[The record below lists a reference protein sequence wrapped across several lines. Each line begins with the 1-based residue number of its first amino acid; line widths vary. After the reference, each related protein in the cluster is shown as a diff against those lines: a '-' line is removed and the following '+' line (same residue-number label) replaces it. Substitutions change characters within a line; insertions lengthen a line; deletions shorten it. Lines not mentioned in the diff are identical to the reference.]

1 MMFIFTPM
9 ISFTRQQ
16 YKRFLIVALLCAMSP
31 HSLLADVRYENLSF
45 SKMTVK
51 DGLTSNSVMAIYQ
64 DSKGFLWFATQDGLS
79 RYDGH
84 NVKQY
89 LYSPKDSNTISAPW
103 VNTIIEDQNGHIW
116 AGTDNGLNVIDPNT
130 GTVKRIFATEG
141 NDGLSANTVSY
152 LYRDSSDAIWMR
164 AEGVLNKYSVTTRT
178 ITQHKFV
185 DSNGELIEVSAFK
198 DLQDGRF
205 LLGTNGKGL
214 FVYSV
219 KSGDFTP
226 LSANFIKYS
235 KPVSVKVTDLF
246 VADDGGLWIGT
257 MSSGMYS
264 ADAQALLKGSS
275 RAFIQH
281 VEGSRDLHI
290 KSIIEDKNKTLWFA
304 TNQGLAYQ
312 SNEQSLRFIERN
324 PRNPNSL
331 ISDEVD
337 ALFIDNS
344 GVFWIGTFAGISK
357 WNTFSRYFTNVDAD
371 GSPNAS
377 LSGPDVTGID
387 TINNDKILV
396 SNLRGLD
403 IVNVATGEVQNIP
416 VATEGKQ
423 GLAEA
428 EVMSVKFRGEDEV
441 WVGYRNKGVSKFN
454 LKTMTFGHFEY
465 KPEDPLSI
473 GASGIPYIL
482 RQANKNKNMWF
493 ATFGGGISLYNESD
507 NAFISYARNED
518 DQYTLSSNRVI
529 SAYES
534 SEGLIWLGTLDEGIN
549 IFNPRT
555 KSSYRVNEQLDVP
568 YKIGE
573 TITGFSEDEI
583 GNMWVATN
591 GRGLLYISAE
601 TLQAGR
607 FDYQMLVR
615 EDGLP
620 SNSIAGIEYAA
631 DGYIWASTYKG
642 LVKVNPKTFEMKVFT
657 TAHGLKDNNFNS
669 MSHTQLPDGRL
680 VFGSTSGISIFDPKQ
695 LAKEQRHFPI
705 EITQFHKLNTVYNP
719 AVIKNSLDEIVV
731 QHDDYLVGFEF
742 AGLDYVSPDD
752 NKFKYRLIGFDP
764 DWVDASEGNK
774 AVYTNLPSGDYTFQ
788 VIGANSDG
796 HWNEEGASIKLVV
809 KPPIWLSFW
818 AYIVYFFMFMLVI
831 LVAARMLRLRNEREK
846 RYLEKLEND
855 VSERTQE
862 LQRLNTELLNASVTD
877 QLTGLHNRR
886 YLNNVLPGVAKE
898 ALQKFTAVIA
908 GMDEQSL
915 RDSQVVAPRIFF
927 LMFDMDGFKP
937 VNDTYGHDVGD
948 KVIEQV
954 ADLLKDVCR
963 VNDIVVRW
971 GGDEFLIVGH
981 VNQAKEAT
989 QLAERVRSVIA
1000 SHEFDLGISQPIHL
1014 SSSIGFSLYPFSQ
1027 FSPEALTW
1035 DHVHILAD
1043 NALYESKG
1051 NGRNTWTGILPKNEL
1066 LPYSALNQIT
1076 ANVEAA
1082 IQQGFVELVSHK
1094 KS

>member
-1 MMFIFTPM
+1 M
-9 ISFTRQQ
+9 
-16 YKRFLIVALLCAMSP
+16 
-31 HSLLADVRYENLSF
+31 E
-45 SKMTVK
+45 
-51 DGLTSNSVMAIYQ
+51 DGLSSDSITDIFQ
-64 DSKGFLWFATQDGLS
+64 DDKGFLWLATQDGLN
-79 RYDGH
+79 RYDGNSLKH
-84 NVKQY
+84 Y
-89 LYSPKDSNTISAPW
+89 LYSPKDSNTLSAPW
-103 VNTIIEDQNGHIW
+103 INSVIEDQNGLIW
-116 AGTDNGLNVIDPNT
+116 VGTDNGLNIIDPVSD
-130 GTVKRIFATEG
+130 TVQRIFASKGTAS
-141 NDGLSANTVSY
+141 LSANRVGDLY
-152 LYRDSSDAIWMR
+152 LDASNTIWML
-164 AEGVLNKYSVTTRT
+164 ADGILNKYSSDKQKVTH
-178 ITQHKFV
+178 QKFYAQ
-185 DSNGELIEVSAFK
+185 SGEQLKIKAFQALS
-198 DLQDGRF
+198 DWQF
-205 LLGTNGKGL
+205 LLGTENKGL
-214 FVYSV
+214 YLYSPQ
-219 KSGDFTP
+219 SDAFTP
-226 LSANFIKYS
+226 LRGHFIKNAEI
-235 KPVSVKVTDLF
+235 VSVAVSTLYISSNNT
-246 VADDGGLWIGT
+246 LWVGT
-257 MSSGMYS
+257 ASSGLFKVDMK
-264 ADAQALLKGSS
+264 DLLSDKVAATIAHIPASG
-275 RAFIQH
+275 
-281 VEGSRDLHI
+281 DTHI
-290 KSIIEDKNKTLWFA
+290 KELIEDQDNTLWAA
-304 TNQGLAYQ
+304 TNSGLAY
-312 SNEQSLRFIERN
+312 SNQAHDLNFIRRN
-324 PRNPNSL
+324 PRDSDSL
-331 ISDEVD
+331 VSDEVNTI
-337 ALFIDNS
+337 FIDES
-344 GVFWIGTFAGISK
+344 GIFWVGTFSGISK
-357 WNTFSRYFTNVDAD
+357 WNTFSKYFTNIDAD
-371 GSPNAS
+371 GIQGVS
-377 LSGPDVTGID
+377 LSGADVTGID
-387 TINNDKILV
+387 IINHDKILV
-396 SNLRGLD
+396 SNLKGLD
-403 IVNVATGEVQNIP
+403 LVTISTGKVENIP
-416 VATEGKQ
+416 VQLSQQQ

-428 EVMSVKFRGEDEV
+428 EVMSVKYRHENEI

-454 LKTMTFGHFEY
+454 PKTLEFNHYEY
-465 KPEDPLSI
+465 KRDDTSSI
-473 GASGIPYIL
+473 GAAGIPYIL
-482 RQANKNKNMWF
+482 RLANIQKDMWF
-493 ATFGGGISLYNESD
+493 TTFGGGISLYNESD

-534 SEGLIWLGTLDEGIN
+534 SEDLIWLGTLDDGIN

-555 KSSYRVNEQLDVP
+555 KSNYRVNGLLDTQ
-568 YKIGE
+568 YKIKEIIRGFTEDGE
-573 TITGFSEDEI
+573 

-915 RDSQVVAPRIFF
+915 GDSQVVAPRIFF

>member
-9 ISFTRQQ
+9 ISFRRQQ
-16 YKRFLIVALLCAMSP
+16 YKRFLIVVFLYAMSS

-45 SKMTVK
+45 SKMTIK
-51 DGLTSNSVMAIYQ
+51 DGLTSNSVRAIYQ
-64 DSKGFLWFATQDGLS
+64 DSKGFLWFATQDGLN

-84 NVKQY
+84 NIKQY

-103 VNTIIEDQNGHIW
+103 VNAIIEDQNGHIW
-116 AGTDNGLNVIDPNT
+116 AGTDNGLNIIDPNT
-130 GTVKRIFATEG
+130 DTVKRIFATEG

-152 LYRDSSDAIWMR
+152 LYRDRTGAIWMH
-164 AEGVLNKYSVTTRT
+164 AEGILNKYSVTTRT

-185 DSNGELIEVSAFK
+185 DSSGELIEVSAFI

-219 KSGDFTP
+219 KSGDLTP

-235 KPVSVKVTDLF
+235 KPVSVKVVNLF
-246 VADDGGLWIGT
+246 FADDGVLWIGT
-257 MSSGMYS
+257 LSSGMYS

-275 RAFIQH
+275 RAVIQH
-281 VEGSRDLHI
+281 IEGSRDLHI

-357 WNTFSRYFTNVDAD
+357 WNTFSRYFINVDAD
-371 GSPNAS
+371 GLPNAS

-403 IVNVATGEVQNIP
+403 IVNVATGEVLNIP

-428 EVMSVKFRGEDEV
+428 EVMSVKFRDEDEV

-465 KPEDPLSI
+465 EPEDPQSI
-473 GASGIPYIL
+473 GAPGIPYIL
-482 RQANKNKNMWF
+482 RQANQNKNMWF

-534 SEGLIWLGTLDEGIN
+534 SDGLIWLGTVDDGIN

-555 KSSYRVNEQLDVP
+555 KSNYRVNPHLEES
-568 YKIGE
+568 KRIKE
-573 TITGFSEDEI
+573 FISGFAEDNK

-601 TLQAGR
+601 TMQTGK

-695 LAKEQRHFPI
+695 LAKEQRYFPI

-862 LQRLNTELLNASVTD
+862 LQRLNKELLNASVTD

-908 GMDEQSL
+908 DMDEQSL
-915 RDSQVVAPRIFF
+915 RDGQVVAPRIFF

-989 QLAERVRSVIA
+989 QLAERVRAVIA

-1014 SSSIGFSLYPFSQ
+1014 SSSIGISLYPFSQ